1 MKPEPIHPAVGTLL
15 TAAAVT
21 GFIANSAI
29 NEVDELLQANIEALA
44 EGELPIARPIWLDL
58 PTERAGIV
66 IPTGITHV
74 SICNRLI

>member
-44 EGELPIARPIWLDL
+44 EGELPIARPIWLVL
-58 PTERAGIV
+58 PTERGRDCYPDGNNAC
-66 IPTGITHV
+66 TA
-74 SICNRLI
+74 L

>member
-29 NEVDELLQANIEALA
+29 NEVVELLQANIEALA
-44 EGELPIARPIWLDL
+44 DGELPNRSAYMARSPD
-58 PTERAGIV
+58 R
-66 IPTGITHV
+66 TGPGLL
-74 SICNRLI
+74 SRWE

>member
-29 NEVDELLQANIEALA
+29 NEVVELLQANIEALA
-44 EGELPIARPIWLDL
+44 DGELPIARPIWLVL
-58 PTERAGIV
+58 PTDEGWDCYPDGNNAC
-66 IPTGITHV
+66 TAM
-74 SICNRLI
+74 

>member
-44 EGELPIARPIWLDL
+44 DGELPIARPIWLVL
-58 PTERAGIV
+58 PTDEGWDCYPNGNHACID
-66 IPTGITHV
+66 
-74 SICNRLI
+74 L